1 MPSFIYQAKDKSG
14 APIKGEIEA
23 AGIREAAAKLRDQG
37 LFISS
42 LHPVGEGSSSR
53 AMEKKRGGLLGKKVA
68 LRDLLLF
75 TRQFAVLVRAGV
87 NLSACLKIME
97 DQSENPLLTE
107 VITGIRRDVESG
119 NPLHQALARFPKV
132 FPSIYIHMV
141 EAGETGGQL
150 ETVLER
156 LSEYFEREFMLKKK
170 IVGALSYPLIIAVVA
185 VIAVIMVMV
194 LIMPVFVE
202 MFMDAGIELPAPT
215 KVLIAV
221 SNFLTAYWYVLLL
234 LAVVA
239 GVSFNYY
246 RKTPKGKMTIDQ
258 FLYRMKIIGP
268 VVQKTVIARF
278 TRLLATLLDSG
289 VLITTSLEIVERAVA
304 NAVIASSVAKARLNL
319 TKGSGLA
326 GPLAATGVYPAMVTQ
341 MIAVG
346 EETGELSTMLNEI
359 ADFYEKEAGYAVEGL
374 TAMIEPAVIIFMGFA
389 VGIIVISVIMPMMQ
403 LSSGAAL

>member
-1 MPSFIYQAKDKSG
+1 MPSFVYQVRDRNG
-14 APIKGEIEA
+14 AISRGEIEA

-42 LHPVGEGSSSR
+42 LRPAGESR
-53 AMEKKRGGLLGKKVA
+53 AQSERKGAGGRVRRIA

-75 TRQFAVLVRAGV
+75 TRQFAVLIRAGV

-97 DQSENPLLTE
+97 EQAENPLLAE

-119 NPLHQALARFPKV
+119 NPLHQALERFPKV

-156 LSEYFEREFMLKKK
+156 LAEYFEREFMLRKK
-170 IVGALSYPLIIAVVA
+170 IIGALAYPVVIAVVA
-185 VIAVIMVMV
+185 VIAVVLVMV

-202 MFMDAGIELPAPT
+202 MFTEAGVELPGPT
-215 KVLIAV
+215 KVLIAI
-221 SNFLTAYWYVLLL
+221 SNFLSAYWYLFLF
-234 LAVVA
+234 LAVAA
-239 GVSFNYY
+239 GVGFNFY
-246 RKTPKGKMTIDQ
+246 RKTPQGKMAIDRL
-258 FLYRMKIIGP
+258 LYRMKIIGP
-268 VVQKTVIARF
+268 VVQKTVVARF
-278 TRLLATLLDSG
+278 SRLLATLLDSG
-289 VLITTSLEIVERAVA
+289 ILITTSLEIVERAVA
-304 NAVIASSVAKARLNL
+304 NGVIASSVAKARVNL

-326 GPLAATGVYPAMVTQ
+326 GPLADTGVYPAMVTQ

-374 TAMIEPAVIIFMGFA
+374 TAMIEPAVIILMGLA
-389 VGIIVISVIMPMMQ
+389 VGVIVISVVMPMMQ